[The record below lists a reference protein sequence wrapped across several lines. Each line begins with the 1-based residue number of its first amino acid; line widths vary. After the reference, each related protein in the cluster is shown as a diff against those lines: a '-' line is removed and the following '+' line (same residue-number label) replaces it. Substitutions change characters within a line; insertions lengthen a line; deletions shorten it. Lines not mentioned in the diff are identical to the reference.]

1 MYKKQEKIQEQIKN
15 IVNEKLKNSEIQQEQ
30 EQI

>member
-30 EQI
+30 EQL